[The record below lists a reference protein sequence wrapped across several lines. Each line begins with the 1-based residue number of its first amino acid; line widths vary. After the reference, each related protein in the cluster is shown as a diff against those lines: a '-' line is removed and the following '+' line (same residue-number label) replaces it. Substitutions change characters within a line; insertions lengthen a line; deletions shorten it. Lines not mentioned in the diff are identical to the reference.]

1 MLEADRVVECV
12 TSLGI
17 TPSEDGYLR
26 LTLGHLRA
34 VPLVHMISGLDLE
47 PDEELSES
55 VGAMLAA
62 IAGYT
67 EWISPTKP
75 AISVGWDWFL
85 DVAGCKVRYLR
96 IGEPRSN
103 IMLLDPSRR
112 DLGPMQTAV
121 ALALLVDELVW
132 QGTVSE
138 YVRER
143 YT

>member
-1 MLEADRVVECV
+1 MLEADRVAECV
-12 TSLGI
+12 SSLGV

-26 LTLGHLRA
+26 LTLRQLRA
-34 VPLVHMISGLDLE
+34 VPLIHLISGLDIE
-47 PDEELSES
+47 PAEEQSES

-67 EWISPTKP
+67 EWISLTRP

-85 DVAGCKVRYLR
+85 DVAGRKVRYLR

-103 IMLLDPSRR
+103 IMLLDPHKR

-132 QGTVSE
+132 QVTVSE
-138 YVRER
+138 YVRTR
-143 YT
+143 YS